1 MMSYVLSLSLALTP
15 VGQLFEPIRVHGSLE
30 LRAEYLDV
38 GRTVDREMM
47 ALSIEDFALLQSE
60 LEVTNEAWDR
70 RVKSLVE
77 EHQRSYLDLQA
88 QLALQKTQSALA
100 LSEKDVLIKSADLR
114 ALEAEGSLKNY
125 KLALI
130 LTTVVASGAIVFL
143 AAGD

>member
-1 MMSYVLSLSLALTP
+1 MSYILSLSLALTP
-15 VGQLFEPIRVHGSLE
+15 VGHLFEPIRVHGALE

-60 LEVTNEAWDR
+60 LEVTSEAWDS

-77 EHQRSYLDLQA
+77 EHKRSYLDLQA
-88 QLALQKTQSALA
+88 QLTLQKTQSALA
-100 LSEKDVLIKSADLR
+100 LSEKDVLIKSANLR
-114 ALEAEGSLKNY
+114 ALEAEGSLENY
-125 KLALI
+125 KLAII
-130 LTTVVASGAIVFL
+130 LTTVVASGVIVFL